1 MRKITFTPFFY
12 QKGIDITNDKQM
24 FEFIKNHYTYYTMSS
39 WNRERS
45 IANNVKVHNLRLD
58 GDCWRALVLLN
69 ADEYFDVNEMIREW
83 EYEHSS
89 YSVGF
94 NGRSGGYLVLYN
106 NVNCCSILP
115 EFIENCDT
123 YEEYKEYCKD
133 YLGCPVKYN
142 RRELRELCQL
152 IQDFDM
158 LCDELRDYVNNL
170 SKLDPTE
177 EIMIKIVDTFNNY
190 YDADL
195 ERVECDPLEIVKEDN
210 KSVVDITD
218 LRQMLCLVEAF
229 CRTAN
234 DYLTPAGY
242 RLKIEG
248 NKATIVES

>member
-12 QKGIDITNDKQM
+12 QKGIDITNDRQM
-24 FEFIKNHYTYYTMSS
+24 FEFIKEHYTYYTMNS
-39 WNRERS
+39 WNLTQS
-45 IANNVKVHNLRLD
+45 IANRVKVYNLKLD
-58 GDCWRALVLLN
+58 GDAWRALSLLN
-69 ADEYFDVNEMIREW
+69 SDEYFEVNETIRFW
-83 EYEHSS
+83 EYEHPN

-106 NVNCCSILP
+106 KDNYCSVLP
-115 EFIENCDT
+115 DFIEDCDT

-133 YLGCPVKYN
+133 YLGCSVKYN

-158 LCDELRDYVNNL
+158 LCDELRDYVNEL
-170 SKLDPTE
+170 SKQDPTE

-190 YDADL
+190 YDTDL

-210 KSVVDITD
+210 KSVVDITG

-234 DYLTPAGY
+234 DYLTPTGY